1 MENAFF
7 HFWASP
13 WLAAAIL
20 AIVFTAAIVQV
31 KLGMGFGLT
40 AAPLLALIDPELVPA
55 SVLFLG
61 LSTATWGAW
70 SERGSIHWREVTIAS
85 IARIV
90 GVALATVILANLTDR
105 DTFTLVFG
113 VMIGL
118 AVLLSVAGW
127 RLPFNSP
134 SLVAMATVS
143 GIMGTI
149 TSVGAPP
156 LAIVYQDRPAAEARP
171 TLAAFFALGCGI
183 SLAGLY
189 LSGWAD
195 LRNFMLAIVMAPAM
209 LAGLAVARRIGG
221 RFDRRYRPALLA
233 ISGTAAIILIARGLA

>member
-1 MENAFF
+1 
-7 HFWASP
+7 
-13 WLAAAIL
+13 
-20 AIVFTAAIVQV
+20 
-31 KLGMGFGLT
+31 
-40 AAPLLALIDPELVPA
+40 
-55 SVLFLG
+55 
-61 LSTATWGAW
+61 
-70 SERGSIHWREVTIAS
+70 
-85 IARIV
+85 
-90 GVALATVILANLTDR
+90 
-105 DTFTLVFG
+105 
-113 VMIGL
+113 
-118 AVLLSVAGW
+118 
-127 RLPFNSP
+127 
-134 SLVAMATVS
+134 MATVS

-195 LRNFMLAIVMAPAM
+195 WRNFMLAIVMAPAM

-233 ISGTAAIILIARGLA
+233 ISGTAAIVLIARGLA